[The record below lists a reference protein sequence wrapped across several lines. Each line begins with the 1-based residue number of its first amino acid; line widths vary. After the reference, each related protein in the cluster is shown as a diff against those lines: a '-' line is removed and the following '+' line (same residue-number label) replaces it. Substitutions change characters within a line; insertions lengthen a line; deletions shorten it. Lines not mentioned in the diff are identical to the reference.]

1 MSAINRTAAAG
12 MIVLTLALAWTSIE
26 LQRVAADGAAPWTR
40 EWITGWL
47 IGPAVSLLVL
57 AVFAT
62 RVHLFTRGQPIHRPK
77 LVWIE
82 RGFLAAMVV
91 VCGPPYVPAVA
102 DFFSLGELAAHLL
115 APVVAVVAVTVSPTL
130 LTKQRAGGGLSGS
143 GAA

>member
-57 AVFAT
+57 AVFGT
-62 RVHLFTRGQPIHRPK
+62 RVHLLTRGQPIHWPK
-77 LVWIE
+77 LVWVE
-82 RGFLAAMVV
+82 RGFLLTMAL
-91 VCGPPYVPAVA
+91 VCGWPYVPAVA
-102 DFFSLGELAAHLL
+102 DSFSVGEPAAHLL
-115 APVVAVVAVTVSPTL
+115 APVVGVVVVTVLPTL
-130 LTKQRAGGGLSGS
+130 LTKQQAGGGLSGS